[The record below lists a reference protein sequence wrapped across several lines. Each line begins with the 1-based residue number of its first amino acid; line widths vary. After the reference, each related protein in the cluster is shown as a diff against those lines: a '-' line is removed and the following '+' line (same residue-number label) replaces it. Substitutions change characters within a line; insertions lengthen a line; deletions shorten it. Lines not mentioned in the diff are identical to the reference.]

1 MIWFETNETYSSF
14 VANEPLLVVKR
25 TPNTVTFKRES
36 GAEYKVK
43 IDTLMKTDIP
53 TGKKY
58 YIETAVVVP
67 NMVYVSAEDE
77 VKGLI

>member
-1 MIWFETNETYSSF
+1 MICFKINEFYSSF
-14 VANEPLLVVKR
+14 VAEELLLVIKR
-25 TPNTVTFKRES
+25 TPTKVTFKRES
-36 GAEYKVK
+36 GAEYTVK
-43 IDTLMKTDIP
+43 IDTMIKTDTY

-67 NMVYVSAEDE
+67 NMVYISAEDE